1 MADMID
7 IAARLRF
14 ADIRQLRTAADMQG
28 LSQEFEAVMAEI
40 DRLRAQLVDI
50 TIERDILRQDNS
62 NHTAERE
69 RLRAA
74 LVDAEHALTKA
85 RIWGGME
92 WHDNPLHPMFYVP
105 ALEKLQAALGEQ

>member
-40 DRLRAQLVDI
+40 TRLRAQLADI

-74 LVDAEHALTKA
+74 LRDAAECVESWGAYADDYFAAKHDLAGDVA
-85 RIWGGME
+85 R
-92 WHDNPLHPMFYVP
+92 LR
-105 ALEKLQAALGEQ
+105 AALGEQ